1 MKLKSLCLVLA
12 ASVMGVFLTVPNE
25 ALAAKR
31 FRVGH
36 IQNIEHPIHQGLL
49 KFKEVVE
56 KESKGEIQVEIF
68 ANSQLGDAL
77 TQISSVRMGTL
88 TAFVDGVGW
97 YGQLLGDYYLP
108 ATAYAIK
115 NWESYGEVM
124 GGDIGKDMAE
134 KLRSQFGL
142 KVLDQAWGRLPRN
155 VLSVKPIRSIA
166 DVSGMKLRIPE
177 LKSYIV
183 PWKAMG
189 ASPTPIAFAEVY
201 LALQQ
206 GVAEG
211 LEAPVDALYTQRLH
225 EVAKYLILTRHQMET
240 ASFVMSD
247 AFYNDLSATEKKI
260 VDEGAKAAKAENDRI
275 SAASEA
281 TIIDKMKKEGVTVI
295 EVDINGFYDKAK
307 SAPAELEA
315 SGTWTKGLAEK
326 VATVNAK
333 H

>member
-1 MKLKSLCLVLA
+1 M
-12 ASVMGVFLTVPNE
+12 SVAGVFLAVPGD

-36 IQNIEHPIHQGLL
+36 IQNTEHAINQGLL
-49 KFKEVVE
+49 KFKEYVE
-56 KESKGEIQVEIF
+56 KESKGEIQVEVF

-97 YGQLLGDYYLP
+97 YGQLLGDYYIP

-115 NWESYGEVM
+115 NWAAYGEIM
-124 GGDIGKDMAE
+124 SGEIGQEMAE

-142 KVLDQAWGRLPRN
+142 RVLDQAWGRLPRN
-155 VLSVKPIRSIA
+155 VLSVKPIRSIG
-166 DVSGMKLRIPE
+166 DVAGIKLRIPE

-183 PWKAMG
+183 PWRAMG
-189 ASPTPIAFAEVY
+189 ASPTPVAWAETY

-206 GVAEG
+206 GVAEA
-211 LEAPVDALYTQRLH
+211 LEAPVDAMYTQRLH
-225 EVAKYLILTRHQMET
+225 EVAKYLILTRHQMES
-240 ASFVMSD
+240 ASFAMND
-247 AFYNDLSATEKKI
+247 AFYNGLTAEEKKI
-260 VDEGAKAAKAENDRI
+260 VEDGARAATAENDRV

-281 TIIDKMKKEGVTVI
+281 EVTNRMKQDGVTVI
-295 EVDINGFYDKAK
+295 EVNIEEFYEKAK
-307 SAPAELEA
+307 NAPAELEA
-315 SGTWTKGLAEK
+315 DGTWTKGLAAR
-326 VATVNAK
+326 VAAINAK

>member
-1 MKLKSLCLVLA
+1 MSVAGVLLA
-12 ASVMGVFLTVPNE
+12 VPGE

-36 IQNIEHPIHQGLL
+36 IQNTEHAIHQGLL
-49 KFKEVVE
+49 KFKELVE
-56 KESKGEIQVEIF
+56 KESKGEIQVEVF

-77 TQISSVRMGTL
+77 TQISSVRMATL

-97 YGQLLGDYYLP
+97 YGQLLGDYYIP

-115 NWESYGEVM
+115 DWKAYGEVM
-124 GGDIGKDMAE
+124 GGEIGKEMAE
-134 KLRSQFGL
+134 RLRSQFGL
-142 KVLDQAWGRLPRN
+142 RVLDQEWGRLPRN
-155 VLSVKPIRSIA
+155 VLSVKPVRSIA
-166 DVSGMKLRIPE
+166 DVSGLKLRIPE

-189 ASPTPIAFAEVY
+189 ASPTPIAWAEVY

-206 GVAEG
+206 GVAEA
-211 LEAPVDALYTQRLH
+211 LEAPVDAMYTQRLQ

-247 AFYNDLSATEKKI
+247 AFYNSLSAEEKK
-260 VDEGAKAAKAENDRI
+260 VVEEGAKAAKAENDRI
-275 SAASEA
+275 SAAAETA
-281 TIIDKMKKEGVTVI
+281 TIDKMKKEGVTVI
-295 EVDINGFYDKAK
+295 EVNIDEFYDKAK

-315 SGTWTKGLAEK
+315 SGTWTKGLAAR
-326 VATVNAK
+326 VAAINAR

>member
-1 MKLKSLCLVLA
+1 MKSKLLCAILA
-12 ASVMGVFLTVPNE
+12 GLAGVFLAVPGD

-36 IQNIEHPIHQGLL
+36 IQNTEHSIHQGLL

-56 KESKGEIQVEIF
+56 KDSKGEIQVEVF

-115 NWESYGEVM
+115 NWDAYGEVM
-124 GGDIGKDMAE
+124 GGEIGREMAE
-134 KLRSQFGL
+134 KLRAQFGL
-142 KVLDQAWGRLPRN
+142 RVLDQAWGRLPRN

-166 DVSGMKLRIPE
+166 DLAGMKLRIPE

-183 PWKAMG
+183 PWRAMG

-211 LEAPVDALYTQRLH
+211 LECPVDNMYTQRLQ
-225 EVAKYLILTRHQMET
+225 EVAKYLILTRHQMES
-240 ASFVMSD
+240 ASFVVND
-247 AFYNDLSATEKKI
+247 AFYNGLTADEKKI
-260 VDEGAKAAKAENDRI
+260 VEDGARAAKAENDRI

-281 TIIDKMKKEGVTVI
+281 EVIDRMKKEGVTVI
-295 EVDINGFYDKAK
+295 EVNIDEFYEKAK

-315 SGTWTKGLAEK
+315 DGTWTKGLAAR
-326 VATVNAK
+326 VAAINAK